1 MKHWQEMSPQAS
13 LQRMTSTRIDSI
25 LGHLAVKTGVP
36 THTAL
41 RLAHMLVHT
50 HTVLRPSVLFRTIV
64 GEENTGT
71 ITSVEME
78 VATNSTHFVT
88 VINIQGIQD
97 HHTKD
102 RTLRLDM
109 IDVTNTEADIN
120 TTNARGEMRM
130 ELGNTRFQHAL
141 PQARNVEHKQ
151 ELTKRKH

>member
-1 MKHWQEMSPQAS
+1 
-13 LQRMTSTRIDSI
+13 MTSTRIDSI

-78 VATNSTHFVT
+78 VVTNNTQFVT
-88 VINIQGIQD
+88 VRNIQGIQD

-102 RTLRLDM
+102 RTSRLDM
-109 IDVTNTEADIN
+109 MDVTTAETDID
-120 TTNARGEMRM
+120 TTNTHGEMRM
-130 ELGNTRFQHAL
+130 ELGTYIFFNMHC
-141 PQARNVEHKQ
+141 HKP
-151 ELTKRKH
+151 EM